1 MARSTAVE
9 RRLEKSLASSKKRA
23 ADLRSKLK
31 QSQPLIIGSTITGG
45 FLAGVV
51 EKNNPLSQ
59 FTWAQNPELVF
70 GIAGVLYGLTSR
82 RAGQTEKVV
91 TAASTG
97 MLTVYAYKQSL
108 SMEY

>member
-1 MARSTAVE
+1 MATASQK
-9 RRLEKSLASSKKRA
+9 RLEKALAATKKRA
-23 ADLRSKLK
+23 SDLRKKTK
-31 QSQPLIIGSTITGG
+31 QSQPTVIFSTVAGG

-70 GIAGVLYGLTSR
+70 GAAGVLYGLTSR
-82 RAGQTEKVV
+82 RAGQTEKLI

-97 MLTVYAYKQSL
+97 MLTVYAYKTSL
-108 SMEY
+108 AMEY